1 MDTPLA
7 EQLPAVPVVPWDVAR
22 PKDTPLAEQLPV
34 VLVGPWDA
42 MRHPPMREDGPCIQ
56 LRFVGSLRPGA
67 EEVPLQRWPRLL
79 AVPEAGELE
88 LPS

>member
-1 MDTPLA
+1 MA
-7 EQLPAVPVVPWDVAR
+7 EQLPAVPVGPWNVAR
-22 PKDTPLAEQLPV
+22 PKDTPLAEPLPA

-42 MRHPPMREDGPCIQ
+42 MRRSPMKKEGPCVQ
-56 LRFVGSLRPGA
+56 LRFVGLLRPGA
-67 EEVPLQRWPRLL
+67 EEVLLRRWPRLL